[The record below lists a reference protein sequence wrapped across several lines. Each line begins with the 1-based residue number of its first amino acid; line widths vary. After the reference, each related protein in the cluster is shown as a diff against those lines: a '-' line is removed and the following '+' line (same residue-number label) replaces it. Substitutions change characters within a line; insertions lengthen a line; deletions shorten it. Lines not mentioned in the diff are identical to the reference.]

1 MAQRSFEE
9 LIRILRER
17 GVTQQTLDDIA
28 ELSRQA
34 TENTFSSETA
44 SPTDIQS
51 YFNRYNSSLEQ
62 YRSELGEFMDIDEQL
77 IESYEEEM
85 SILRDVIDSELES
98 TQVNQDRLK
107 NAQDRYKELVKL
119 RKEKQSSLEGMKK
132 GEAAAEQLLQATFG
146 LSTEWSML
154 NSKEGM
160 KGFAKGFGKSLKDML
175 NPINI
180 LISIAQKVVE
190 RALTYDKAAAEV
202 FKRTGIDRA
211 EIDLV
216 KMSTELKGM
225 TADIQNSVAG
235 AVGDLQEGF
244 RSIGE
249 LEKEQLESAVKT
261 VTILDAVGAQNRD
274 TVESF
279 GILTKT
285 LGKTPEQ
292 AVEFLNN
299 TRAIATELSRPPGQI
314 ISDFAKASPILS
326 RFGQASVKIFKDLS
340 LQSVLLNMD
349 VQKLVGLTEGMDTF
363 EGAAKAAQ
371 AFNVAVGGPFLSAQ
385 ALLAADP
392 QEKLQLIADAYQQAG
407 NQPLSARVKRGLAK
421 SLNVTPDEL
430 ERILKNNVAGMKTK
444 RERMDEVQ
452 TTMQQNIK
460 DIGDNQ
466 SAMNKLVG
474 KMQEIIDNLVEATGF
489 DKGLGR
495 GADLLVGV
503 AYTMTEDHDLQRSH
517 AAKMKIAKEGGLVA
531 VTGDRAFTKKE
542 IADARKHGSTDEL
555 LMEHL
560 HTTTATGQSPM
571 EMSDA
576 EFNDY
581 LKKQKVITPEGKVLT
596 AEDAITMQSE
606 AAKIG
611 LGTAIGAG
619 AAILA
624 GVLVNIAGVG
634 ADATLVGAPLGVSAH
649 VVGAGLIAGG
659 LGTFY
664 GTGLADE
671 HGIGRG
677 LSEGSVGYQI
687 QPTEDAMVTPQ
698 SLGKNY
704 VHPVFNKD
712 DMFYAAKEGGAIAK
726 ALDEVLHA
734 VDKLIEEKQD
744 VNLDINERKLAQAV
758 DSAFVTLNSRRV

>member
-9 LIRILRER
+9 LMRILRER

-44 SPTDIQS
+44 SPRDIQT

-62 YRSELGEFMDIDEQL
+62 YKSELGEFMDIDEKL
-77 IESYEEEM
+77 VESYEEEM

-98 TQVNQDRLK
+98 TEINEERLK
-107 NAQDRYKELVKL
+107 NAQVRYKELVKL
-119 RKEKQSSLEGMKK
+119 RKEKQDAFEGMKK

-160 KGFAKGFGKSLKDML
+160 KGFTKGFGKTLKDML

-180 LISIAQKVVE
+180 LVSIAQKVVE
-190 RALTYDKAAAEV
+190 RALTYDKAAAEL

-225 TADIQNSVAG
+225 TVDIQNSVAG

-244 RSIGE
+244 RSIGG

-261 VTILDAVGAQNRD
+261 VSILDAVGAQNRD

-326 RFGQASVKIFKDLS
+326 RFGQASVRIFKDLS

-371 AFNVAVGGPFLSAQ
+371 SFNVAIGGPFLSAQ

-392 QEKLQLIADAYQQAG
+392 QEKLQLIADAYQRAG
-407 NQPLSARVKRGLAK
+407 SQPLSARVKRGLFRG
-421 SLNVTPDEL
+421 P
-430 ERILKNNVAGMKTK
+430 ER
-444 RERMDEVQ
+444 
-452 TTMQQNIK
+452 
-460 DIGDNQ
+460 
-466 SAMNKLVG
+466 
-474 KMQEIIDNLVEATGF
+474 
-489 DKGLGR
+489 
-495 GADLLVGV
+495 
-503 AYTMTEDHDLQRSH
+503 YT
-517 AAKMKIAKEGGLVA
+517 
-531 VTGDRAFTKKE
+531 
-542 IADARKHGSTDEL
+542 
-555 LMEHL
+555 
-560 HTTTATGQSPM
+560 
-571 EMSDA
+571 
-576 EFNDY
+576 
-581 LKKQKVITPEGKVLT
+581 
-596 AEDAITMQSE
+596 
-606 AAKIG
+606 
-611 LGTAIGAG
+611 
-619 AAILA
+619 
-624 GVLVNIAGVG
+624 
-634 ADATLVGAPLGVSAH
+634 
-649 VVGAGLIAGG
+649 
-659 LGTFY
+659 
-664 GTGLADE
+664 
-671 HGIGRG
+671 
-677 LSEGSVGYQI
+677 
-687 QPTEDAMVTPQ
+687 
-698 SLGKNY
+698 
-704 VHPVFNKD
+704 
-712 DMFYAAKEGGAIAK
+712 
-726 ALDEVLHA
+726 
-734 VDKLIEEKQD
+734 
-744 VNLDINERKLAQAV
+744 
-758 DSAFVTLNSRRV
+758 